1 MDDKK
6 LQFLRVLRGAIE
18 ASTLEFPANWR
29 ELIDEITTERGG
41 FRYLSNLRKGA
52 SLDARTVK
60 GEMDWHRGLTGGHL
74 MGVMMRRM
82 SHSREEFNKLDCLAV
97 LLCGGKSAGLE
108 CWRKTGVLDQLGGSQ

>member
-41 FRYLSNLRKGA
+41 FRYLSKPRKNA
-52 SLDARTVK
+52 SLDARTVM
-60 GEMDWHRGLTGGHL
+60 GEMDWHHGATGGHL
-74 MGVMMRRM
+74 MGPMIRRM
-82 SHSREEFNKLDCLAV
+82 SHSKEHFDKLESLAL
-97 LLCGGKSAGLE
+97 LLCGNKSAGLDS
-108 CWRKTGVLDQLGGSQ
+108 WRGTGLLALGGSR